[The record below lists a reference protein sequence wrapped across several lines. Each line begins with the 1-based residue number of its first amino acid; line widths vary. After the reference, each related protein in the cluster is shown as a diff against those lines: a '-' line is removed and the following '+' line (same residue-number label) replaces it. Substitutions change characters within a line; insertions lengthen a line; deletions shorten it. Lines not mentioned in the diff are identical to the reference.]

1 MFRGNAP
8 ARIDE
13 KGRLKVPTTFKSL
26 LESKYGRELF
36 LTSLTGEYVRIYP
49 MPVWL
54 ELEQKLSEVPSTNPS
69 KLRFLDRVNYFGSVG
84 ELDTQGRVL
93 IPVRL
98 RDAATMIGD
107 VDVLG
112 QFSYL
117 DVWNHDRFVQQRI
130 KDNAFTD
137 DDARALAGFGI

>member
-1 MFRGNAP
+1 VLRGHEQ
-8 ARIDE
+8 ARIDD
-13 KGRLKVPTTFKSL
+13 KGRLKVPNVFRSF

-36 LTSLTGEYVRIYP
+36 LTSLTGEYVRLYP

-54 ELEQKLSEVPSTNPS
+54 EIEEKIGKVPSTHPS
-69 KLRFLDRVNYFGSVG
+69 RLRFLDRVNFFGQAA

-98 RDAATMIGD
+98 RETAAIAGD

-112 QFSYL
+112 QYNYL
-117 DVWNHDRFVQQRI
+117 DTWNHDRLQARLQR
-130 KDNAFTD
+130 DPYTD
-137 DDARALAGFGI
+137 DDAKALSGFGI

>member
-8 ARIDE
+8 ARIDD
-13 KGRLKVPTTFKSL
+13 KGRLKVPNAFRALVEGTH
-26 LESKYGRELF
+26 GRDLF
-36 LTSLTGEYVRIYP
+36 LTSVTGESVRIYP

-54 ELEQKLSEVPSTNPS
+54 DLEQKLAAMPSTHPS
-69 KLRFLDRVNYFGSVG
+69 KLRFLDRVNYFGSSG

-98 RDAATMIGD
+98 REAASMTGD

-112 QFSYL
+112 QYNYL
-117 DVWNHDRFVQQRI
+117 EVWNHERFLARMLREP
-130 KDNAFTD
+130 FTD
-137 DDARALAGFGI
+137 DDARALSEFGV

>member
-8 ARIDE
+8 ARIDD
-13 KGRLKVPTTFKSL
+13 KGRLKVPNAFKSL

-36 LTSLTGEYVRIYP
+36 LTSLTGDYVRIYP

-69 KLRFLDRVNYFGSVG
+69 KLRFLDRVNYFGQVG
-84 ELDTQGRVL
+84 ELDTQGSVL

-117 DVWNHDRFVQQRI
+117 DVWNHDRFLSKLQREP
-130 KDNAFTD
+130 FTD
-137 DDARALAGFGI
+137 DDARALSEFGI

>member
-1 MFRGNAP
+1 VFRGNSP
-8 ARIDE
+8 ARIDD
-13 KGRLKVPTTFKSL
+13 KGRLKLPTSFKSL

-36 LTSLTGEYVRIYP
+36 LTSLSGEYVRIYP

-54 ELEQKLSEVPSTNPS
+54 ELEQKLSEVPTTNPS
-69 KLRFLDRVNYFGSVG
+69 KLRFLDRVNYFGQSG

-93 IPVRL
+93 VPVRL
-98 RDAATMIGD
+98 RESATMIGD

-117 DVWNHDRFVQQRI
+117 DIWNHDRFLSKLQREP
-130 KDNAFTD
+130 FTD
-137 DDARALAGFGI
+137 DDARALSEFGI